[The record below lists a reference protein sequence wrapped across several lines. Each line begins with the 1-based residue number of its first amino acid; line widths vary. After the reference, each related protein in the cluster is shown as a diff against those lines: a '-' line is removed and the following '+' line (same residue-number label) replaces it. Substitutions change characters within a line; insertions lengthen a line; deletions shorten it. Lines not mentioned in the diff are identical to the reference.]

1 MPKLPFPKLPAIRF
15 SNPINDLKGLILGS
29 KRTDTSIKE
38 PGGIKTIVTIISVIL
53 MTFGTFMFSTLP
65 ATEPFKLQFSLIIF
79 LVFIGHKFTTW
90 SLQDGRRAK
99 HDYISLLLFL
109 LFDLSVVAATG
120 RFLSPFFFSLYLMA
134 IILAFIFNPIVSF
147 SFLST
152 LIVLFSFN
160 LGEVDLTYDFLTLL
174 SLLTVV
180 PITLFL
186 RKKYLELKA
195 SRKEIV
201 VLKSEEEKYYA
212 NVVDELLSNI
222 ITSTVANLRQP
233 ATFIKQAAYHVKD
246 KKLSKESFDKY
257 MGRII
262 SASEDVLSNVQ
273 KFETETTGRK
283 ILSSFHEVAEK
294 IEAKN

>member
-1 MPKLPFPKLPAIRF
+1 MPSLLPKLPSVRF
-15 SNPINDLKGLILGS
+15 SNPLNDLKGFLSGP
-29 KRTDTSIKE
+29 KKFDTSIKE
-38 PGGIKTIVTIISVIL
+38 SGGIATIAAVLSIIL

-65 ATEPFKLQFSLIIF
+65 QTEGFKLQLSLIIF
-79 LVFIGHKFTTW
+79 LTFIGHRFATRG
-90 SLQDGRRAK
+90 LQDEKKAK
-99 HDYISLLLFL
+99 HEYISLLLFL

-195 SRKEIV
+195 RRKEIV
-201 VLKSEEEKYYA
+201 VLKPEEEKYYA
-212 NVVDELLSNI
+212 NVVDELLSNV
-222 ITSTVANLRQP
+222 ITNTVANLRQP
-233 ATFIKQAAYHVKD
+233 ATFVKQAAYHVKD
-246 KKLSKESFDKY
+246 KKLSQESVNKY
-257 MGRII
+257 LERII
-262 SASEDVLSNVQ
+262 SASEDILSNVR

-283 ILSSFHEVAEK
+283 ILSSFHEAAEK
-294 IEAKN
+294 VEAKK